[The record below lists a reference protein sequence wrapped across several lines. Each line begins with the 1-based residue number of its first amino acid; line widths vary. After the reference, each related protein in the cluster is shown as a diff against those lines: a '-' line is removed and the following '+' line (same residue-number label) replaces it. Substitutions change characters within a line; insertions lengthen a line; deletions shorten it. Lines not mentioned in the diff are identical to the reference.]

1 MEYVSLEKLHSLEI
15 RKIDLESEI
24 KNFLE
29 KIECS
34 KKKFEEART
43 AILEANPEMLKKLEK
58 IEKKP
63 NTAYGKIS
71 NYEYTSNL
79 ERAFYSLPKEIEK
92 ANKKLEELNKEIDA
106 LKGKLERH
114 FNLRD
119 NLPEQFHEALLH
131 VRKEIFDCFTRQKNA
146 TIKANEDIIS
156 KPMDYV
162 IRKNPDYSRRKHV
175 LYVNWINAV
184 GKDDC
189 KHRTDEE
196 WLEELKKNGISKYSY
211 QNIDSYF
218 REQSS
223 STVHESERIIKRQKS
238 RNIEAETNAYFEE
251 VKCRFID
258 EIARYCDEIL
268 SVEVATLGMDGSING
283 VIHASNGN
291 FSIKTIGAGG
301 YNIQCFHYR
310 VIIRKINK

>member
-1 MEYVSLEKLHSLEI
+1 MEYISLEKLHSLEI
-15 RKIDLESEI
+15 RKINLESEI
-24 KNFLE
+24 KSISE
-29 KIECS
+29 RIEHS
-34 KKKFEEART
+34 KKKFEEARA

-63 NTAYGKIS
+63 NTAYGKIGD
-71 NYEYTSNL
+71 YEYTLNL

-92 ANKKLEELNKEIDA
+92 TNKKLEELNKEIDQ
-106 LKGKLERH
+106 LKSRLSRH

-162 IRKNPDYSRRKHV
+162 IRNNPDYNRRKHV
-175 LYVNWINAV
+175 LYVDWIKAV

-218 REQSS
+218 REKSS
-223 STVHESERIIKRQKS
+223 SIVYESERIIKGQKS

-268 SVEVATLGMDGSING
+268 SVEVATLGADGSING
-283 VIHASNGN
+283 VIRASNGD

-310 VIIRKINK
+310 VIIHKISK

>member
-1 MEYVSLEKLHSLEI
+1 MEYISLEKLHSLEI
-15 RKIDLESEI
+15 RKINLESEI
-24 KNFLE
+24 KSVAE
-29 KIECS
+29 RIERS
-34 KKKFEEART
+34 KKKFEEARA

-92 ANKKLEELNKEIDA
+92 ASKKLEELNKEIDQ
-106 LKGKLERH
+106 LKSRLSRH
-114 FNLRD
+114 FKLQD

-146 TIKANEDIIS
+146 IIKENEEIIA
-156 KPMDYV
+156 KPMNYE
-162 IRKNPDYSRRKHV
+162 IRKNHGYDYRKHK
-175 LYVNWINAV
+175 LYAEWIQAV
-184 GKDDC
+184 GKDDL
-189 KHRTDEE
+189 KQRTNEE
-196 WLEELKKNGISKYSY
+196 WLEELKKCGIQKYSY
-211 QNIDSYF
+211 RDLDQYF
-218 REQSS
+218 EISS
-223 STVHESERIIKRQKS
+223 KDIISGCNNVIRNQEK